1 MKKLKLTIE
10 GYKCFAEKHNFDLN
24 KLTLLTGA
32 NSSGKSS
39 VIQSLLLAK
48 IVSETNVDDVN
59 SEIIPISLMNEKY
72 AMELGKYDDI
82 INRSTKTGDI
92 EFSLSGIT
100 YSVNGE
106 LNDKNK
112 TNKVLFSISQENKS
126 ELKKIFSNGFVY
138 LSAERTAP
146 HYEYQ
151 ELGTNDMCD
160 CKGSNVGEVFSK
172 HENDGAIVSRSLFSD
187 ENTKLLMQLDEWCNY
202 VFPGVYVRVEK
213 TGSQMYKLKI
223 KKTDAAPN
231 VGFGITYAFPILIS
245 GLVIPE
251 GGMLIVEN
259 PEVHLHAK
267 AQSNLGYFL
276 ARIAASGVRV
286 IVETHSEHIVNGIRR
301 MIIEKKTDLKP
312 EDMSIY
318 FFREKEENKEIMEI
332 TMDECGNLSEFPK
345 DFFDQ
350 VRQDILELMKLAR
363 RQ

>member
-1 MKKLKLTIE
+1 MKKLKLSID

-48 IVSETNVDDVN
+48 LVSETNVDDID
-59 SEIIPISLMNEKY
+59 SGIIPISLMNNKY

-82 INRSTKTGDI
+82 INRSTITGNI

-100 YSVNGE
+100 YRVDGE
-106 LNDKNK
+106 LNDNDKTDMVQFSVSQKNK
-112 TNKVLFSISQENKS
+112 L
-126 ELKKIFSNGFVY
+126 ELKKLFSSGFVY

-151 ELGTNDMCD
+151 ESGTNDMCD
-160 CKGSNVGEVFSK
+160 CRGSNVGEVFSK
-172 HENDGAIVSRSLFSD
+172 HENDDAIVSRSLSSNG
-187 ENTKLLMQLDEWCNY
+187 NTKLPMQLDEWCNY
-202 VFPGVYVRVEK
+202 VFPGVSVRVEK

-223 KKTDAAPN
+223 KKIDVAPN

-251 GGMLIVEN
+251 RGMLVIEN

-301 MIIEKKTDLKP
+301 MITERETNLKP

-318 FFREKEENKEIMEI
+318 FFRGNDGKKEVMEI
-332 TMDECGNLSEFPK
+332 SMDECGNLSEFPK

-350 VRQDILELMKLAR
+350 VRQDMLELMKLAR
-363 RQ
+363 K

>member
-10 GYKCFAEKHNFDLN
+10 GYKCFAEKNNFDLN

-82 INRSTKTGDI
+82 LNRLSKNGDI

-100 YSVNGE
+100 YRVNGE

-172 HENDGAIVSRSLFSD
+172 HENDDAIVLRSLFSK
-187 ENTKLLMQLDEWCNY
+187 ENTKLPMQLDEWCNY
-202 VFPGVYVRVEK
+202 VFPGVSVRVEK

-332 TMDECGNLSEFPK
+332 TMDERGNLSEFPK